1 MMAPPP
7 SSCAPNTPIATVH
20 SCNYGG
26 VVRNPLWTLVHL
38 LATMKNERGEI
49 TIDGFHDDI
58 VPPAPEERNAAAR
71 LPLDL
76 AEIKHTFSLSHLDAP
91 AERAY
96 YDRLCFHPTLTING
110 LHGGYGGPGLKTVL
124 PHAAFA
130 KCDIRLVEAQ
140 DPADIL

>member
-38 LATMKNERGEI
+38 LATMKNDRGEI

-58 VPPAPEERNAAAR
+58 VRPTPEERNAAAR

-76 AEIKHTFSLSHLDAP
+76 EEIKQTLGISRLDAP
-91 AERAY
+91 AGPTRRIFSA
-96 YDRLCFHPTLTING
+96 RLPRTCGAMRP
-110 LHGGYGGPGLKTVL
+110 
-124 PHAAFA
+124 
-130 KCDIRLVEAQ
+130 RSSSSR
-140 DPADIL
+140 